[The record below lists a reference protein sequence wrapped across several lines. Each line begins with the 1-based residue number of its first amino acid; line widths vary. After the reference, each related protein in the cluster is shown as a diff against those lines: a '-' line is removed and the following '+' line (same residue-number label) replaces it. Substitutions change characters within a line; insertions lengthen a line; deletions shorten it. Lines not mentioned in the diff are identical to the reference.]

1 MSRARI
7 EAAAVIGTV
16 AAAFG
21 LALGGIFALGLTK
34 MS

>member
-16 AAAFG
+16 AAAFV
-21 LALGGIFALGLTK
+21 LALGGIFAFL
-34 MS
+34 